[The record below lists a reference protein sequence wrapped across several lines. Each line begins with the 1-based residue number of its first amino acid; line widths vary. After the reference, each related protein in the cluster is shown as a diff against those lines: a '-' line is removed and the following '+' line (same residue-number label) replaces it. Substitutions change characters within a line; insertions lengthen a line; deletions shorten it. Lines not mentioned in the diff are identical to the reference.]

1 MIAPMTHR
9 LARRLLRLYPRAWRA
24 RYEGEVLALVEQS
37 GLSSWEAIDLARGA
51 IVEHGRS
58 AGVAL
63 LTYLS
68 QTRLERMTTQSGL
81 ARFGPWP
88 TGALA
93 MALAAVLQ
101 VASATIGGALARRW
115 PNVSAVQEL
124 AVSAPMWACFL
135 GLFRLSF
142 LRPRQ
147 TPVLVHSL
155 AAYEWPPLNRAASWF
170 WKIDRTRPA
179 KPYIPR
185 HSLMRPLE
193 GAAWIGLA
201 VVARVLMGWTSAVG
215 RSGSFPAWNL
225 SFNAGLFIV
234 VVASAAARG
243 RRFGIGGSAQKT

>member
-1 MIAPMTHR
+1 MIAGMTHR
-9 LARRLLRLYPRAWRA
+9 LARRLLRLYPRAWRT

-58 AGVAL
+58 AGVAV

-68 QTRLERMTTQSGL
+68 QTRLERMTARSGL
-81 ARFGPWP
+81 ARFGPLP

-93 MALAAVLQ
+93 MALATALQ
-101 VASATIGGALARRW
+101 VFSATIGGALARHW
-115 PNVSAVQEL
+115 PGLSTAEEL
-124 AVSAPMWACFL
+124 AVSAPMWVCFV
-135 GLFRLSF
+135 GPFRLLF

-147 TPVLVHSL
+147 PPILVHSL
-155 AAYEWPPLNRAASWF
+155 ATYEWPRLNRAASWF
-170 WKIDRTRPA
+170 WKIDRTRPVTA
-179 KPYIPR
+179 DGLR
-185 HSLMRPLE
+185 QSLMRPLE

-201 VVARVLMGWTSAVG
+201 AVARVLMGWTSAVG

-234 VVASAAARG
+234 VVATAVVRG
-243 RRFGIGGSAQKT
+243 RRFGIAPPVPKT